1 MKDIELLQYVHETA
15 SMGVLGLRDLLPQVE
30 SAKMKQSLHTQIHEY
45 QDIASDSAKLLQSK
59 GSEPK
64 DPGLMARLSSQA
76 MATMKTLADSSD
88 SKLAE
93 MVIQGQQHGGHQ
105 GAQAPPRLPGQRPQ
119 DPRPGREAFGHRA
132 GQRLPNAALPVR
144 VYQRDPPLAAP
155 RAPATVPSLA
165 GPGVGGRPFQASP
178 EGRPS
183 PS

>member
-30 SAKMKQSLHTQIHEY
+30 SAKIKQSLHTQIHEY

-76 MATMKTLADSSD
+76 MATMKTLTDSSD

-93 MVIQGQQHGGHQ
+93 MVIQGNNMGVTKGLKHLHDYQ
-105 GAQAPPRLPGQRPQ
+105 GNDPKIRALAEKLLATEQANVSQMQ
-119 DPRPGREAFGHRA
+119 
-132 GQRLPNAALPVR
+132 
-144 VYQRDPPLAAP
+144 
-155 RAPATVPSLA
+155 
-165 GPGVGGRPFQASP
+165 PFL
-178 EGRPS
+178 
-183 PS
+183 

>member
-76 MATMKTLADSSD
+76 MATMKTLTDSSD

-93 MVIQGQQHGGHQ
+93 MVIQGNNMGVTKGLKHLHDYQ
-105 GAQAPPRLPGQRPQ
+105 GN
-119 DPRPGREAFGHRA
+119 DPKIRA
-132 GQRLPNAALPVR
+132 
-144 VYQRDPPLAAP
+144 LAEKLLATE
-155 RAPATVPSLA
+155 PANVSQMQ
-165 GPGVGGRPFQASP
+165 PFL
-178 EGRPS
+178 
-183 PS
+183 

>member
-30 SAKMKQSLHTQIHEY
+30 SAKMKQY

-93 MVIQGQQHGGHQ
+93 MVIQGNNMGVTKGLKHLHDYQ
-105 GAQAPPRLPGQRPQ
+105 GNDPKIRALAEKLLATEQANVSQMQ
-119 DPRPGREAFGHRA
+119 
-132 GQRLPNAALPVR
+132 
-144 VYQRDPPLAAP
+144 
-155 RAPATVPSLA
+155 
-165 GPGVGGRPFQASP
+165 PFL
-178 EGRPS
+178 
-183 PS
+183 

>member
-76 MATMKTLADSSD
+76 MATM
-88 SKLAE
+88 
-93 MVIQGQQHGGHQ
+93 
-105 GAQAPPRLPGQRPQ
+105 
-119 DPRPGREAFGHRA
+119 
-132 GQRLPNAALPVR
+132 
-144 VYQRDPPLAAP
+144 
-155 RAPATVPSLA
+155 
-165 GPGVGGRPFQASP
+165 
-178 EGRPS
+178 RPS
-183 PS
+183 PTPPIPNWRRW

>member
-15 SMGVLGLRDLLPQVE
+15 SMRVLGLRDLLPQVE

-76 MATMKTLADSSD
+76 MATMKTLAGSSD

-93 MVIQGQQHGGHQ
+93 MVIQGNNMGVTKGLKHLHDYQ
-105 GAQAPPRLPGQRPQ
+105 GNDPKIRALAEKLLATEQANVSQMQ
-119 DPRPGREAFGHRA
+119 
-132 GQRLPNAALPVR
+132 
-144 VYQRDPPLAAP
+144 
-155 RAPATVPSLA
+155 
-165 GPGVGGRPFQASP
+165 PFL
-178 EGRPS
+178 
-183 PS
+183 

>member
-76 MATMKTLADSSD
+76 MATMKTLTDSSD

-93 MVIQGQQHGGHQ
+93 MVIQGNNMGGHQ
-105 GAQAPPRLPGQRPQ
+105 GAKHL
-119 DPRPGREAFGHRA
+119 
-132 GQRLPNAALPVR
+132 
-144 VYQRDPPLAAP
+144 
-155 RAPATVPSLA
+155 
-165 GPGVGGRPFQASP
+165 
-178 EGRPS
+178 
-183 PS
+183 

>member
-45 QDIASDSAKLLQSK
+45 QDSAKLLQSK

-93 MVIQGQQHGGHQ
+93 MVIQGNNMGVTKGLKHLHDYQ
-105 GAQAPPRLPGQRPQ
+105 GNDPKIRALAEKLLATEQANVSQMQ
-119 DPRPGREAFGHRA
+119 
-132 GQRLPNAALPVR
+132 
-144 VYQRDPPLAAP
+144 
-155 RAPATVPSLA
+155 
-165 GPGVGGRPFQASP
+165 PFL
-178 EGRPS
+178 
-183 PS
+183 

>member
-93 MVIQGQQHGGHQ
+93 MVIQGNNMGLKHLHDYQ
-105 GAQAPPRLPGQRPQ
+105 GNDPKIRALAEKLLATEQANVSQMQ
-119 DPRPGREAFGHRA
+119 
-132 GQRLPNAALPVR
+132 
-144 VYQRDPPLAAP
+144 
-155 RAPATVPSLA
+155 
-165 GPGVGGRPFQASP
+165 PFL
-178 EGRPS
+178 
-183 PS
+183 

>member
-1 MKDIELLQYVHETA
+1 MKDIELLQYVHETS

-93 MVIQGQQHGGHQ
+93 MVIQGNNMGVTKGLKHLHDYQ
-105 GAQAPPRLPGQRPQ
+105 GNDPKIRALAEKLLATEQANVSQMQ
-119 DPRPGREAFGHRA
+119 
-132 GQRLPNAALPVR
+132 
-144 VYQRDPPLAAP
+144 
-155 RAPATVPSLA
+155 
-165 GPGVGGRPFQASP
+165 PFL
-178 EGRPS
+178 
-183 PS
+183 